1 MQEEQ
6 QPFLLSAS
14 PSPPSPSSSSSSTQ
28 LGGGLAASRGAA
40 GRHFNSKCHFLGVR
54 RSSSSLDLAAQRERV
69 HHSALL
75 VTSDPRA
82 VVLCPAA
89 LLAQRVPCSRLGTG
103 GDGGELRPRP

>member
-103 GDGGELRPRP
+103 GDGG

>member
-14 PSPPSPSSSSSSTQ
+14 PSPPAPSSSTQ

-40 GRHFNSKCHFLGVR
+40 GRQFNSKCHFLGVR
-54 RSSSSLDLAAQRERV
+54 RRSSSLDLAVQRERV
-69 HHSALL
+69 DHSALL

-82 VVLCPAA
+82 AVLCPAA

-103 GDGGELRPRP
+103 GDGG